1 MSDMRSLIQC
11 AVSIFV
17 IVTCAGMATAQ
28 SVGDMKIVARDGE
41 WEMRQSKDS
50 FSDKISCVLIPTKR
64 PHIQITNKSL
74 SISYRGRGGIQGY
87 EVRVDDDPPSKME
100 LPSSI
105 EKQAQILYFEAA
117 VFEQI
122 LTSKRLRVQAFTVLN
137 NIVTDDIDIAG
148 AKSLVTRLRTLC
160 PDKK

>member
-1 MSDMRSLIQC
+1 MSDMRSLTQC

-28 SVGDMKIVARDGE
+28 SSGDMKTVARDGE
-41 WEMRQSKDS
+41 WEIRQSKDS
-50 FSDKISCVLIPTKR
+50 FSDKTSCVLMPSKR
-64 PHIQITNKSL
+64 PHIQITNNSL
-74 SISYRGRGGIQGY
+74 YISYRGRGGIQTY
-87 EVRVDDDPPSKME
+87 KVRVDDDPPSKTE

-105 EKQAQILYFEAA
+105 EKGIQALGFEAA
-117 VFEQI
+117 AFEEI
-122 LTSKRLRVQAFTVLN
+122 LKSKRFRVEVFTVLN

-148 AKSLVTRLRTLC
+148 AKRLVTRLRTLC

>member
-1 MSDMRSLIQC
+1 
-11 AVSIFV
+11 
-17 IVTCAGMATAQ
+17 
-28 SVGDMKIVARDGE
+28 
-41 WEMRQSKDS
+41 
-50 FSDKISCVLIPTKR
+50 
-64 PHIQITNKSL
+64 
-74 SISYRGRGGIQGY
+74 
-87 EVRVDDDPPSKME
+87 ME